1 MHVHFGTH
9 IYKSMWMTHRLKR
22 ILSRRLLSY
31 LNIFSKQ
38 LGAFPGEEFL
48 CSETESH
55 WLASHLGRSSCLCSP
70 ERGSQTYSSTFGFF
84 SLVFW
89 TSANLEHSLS
99 ALKASEH
106 ILDAKLFKA
115 TQYLRVLEGSS
126 PECILNHSLSRD
138 PST

>member
-9 IYKSMWMTHRLKR
+9 IYKSMWMTHCLKR
-22 ILSRRLLSY
+22 ILSRRLISD

-38 LGAFPGEEFL
+38 LGAFPGEKFL

-55 WLASHLGRSSCLCSP
+55 LASHLGRSSCLCSP
-70 ERGSQTYSSTFGFF
+70 ERGSQTYSFTFGFF

-99 ALKASEH
+99 ALQASEH

-115 TQYLRVLEGSS
+115 TQYLRVLEGCN
-126 PECILNHSLSRD
+126 PECILNHNLSRD
-138 PST
+138 SST